1 MTDCI
6 LYTVRSVQPDGSIAH
21 SDDSVVHSDDSV
33 VHSDDRLYTV
43 HCQVCAT

>member
-1 MTDCI
+1 MTDCT
-6 LYTVRSVQPDGSIAH
+6 LYTVRSVQPDSSIAH
-21 SDDSVVHSDDSV
+21 SDDSVVNSDDSV